1 MSLPAFVSFAVE
13 TFVVSVGITSLVTIA
28 GLFSVERLLVT
39 SSIPDLDL
47 SSVSVSV
54 SPVVL

>member
-1 MSLPAFVSFAVE
+1 MSLPAFVLFAVE
-13 TFVVSVGITSLVTIA
+13 TFVVSVGTTSLVTIA

>member
-13 TFVVSVGITSLVTIA
+13 TFVVSVGTTSFVSFA

>member
-1 MSLPAFVSFAVE
+1 MSLPTFVSFAVE
-13 TFVVSVGITSLVTIA
+13 TFVVSVGTTSLVTIA
-28 GLFSVERLLVT
+28 GLFSVKRLLVT

>member
-13 TFVVSVGITSLVTIA
+13 TFVVSVGTTSLVTIA

>member
-13 TFVVSVGITSLVTIA
+13 TFVVSVGTTSLVTIA

-39 SSIPDLDL
+39 SSITDLDL
-47 SSVSVSV
+47 SSVSESV

>member
-1 MSLPAFVSFAVE
+1 MSLAAFVSFAVE
-13 TFVVSVGITSLVTIA
+13 TFVVSVGTTSLVSFA

>member
-1 MSLPAFVSFAVE
+1 MSLPTFVSFAVE
-13 TFVVSVGITSLVTIA
+13 TFVVSVGTTSLVTIA
-28 GLFSVERLLVT
+28 GLFSVERLLVN